1 MGRKRKISDGVI
13 VTVYL
18 PKDLYLFLLATANKH
33 GRSLSEYVREVLS
46 GIMTQTKIMNGG
58 CTIDLSRVK
67 KELIVEEVYEKIENL
82 RKLMDRLENVS
93 PSEKNT
99 LKYYEL
105 KQTVRRLAMEL
116 IDYVNKNCIDDK
128 KLLDEASN
136 ILRRLNSKK

>member
-1 MGRKRKISDGVI
+1 MGRKRKIGDGVI

-18 PKDLYLFLLATANKH
+18 PKDLYLSLLATANKH
-33 GRSLSEYVREVLS
+33 GKSLSEYVREALNV
-46 GIMTQTKIMNGG
+46 IMAQTKVMDGG
-58 CTIDLSRVK
+58 CTVDLSRVK
-67 KELIVEEVYEKIENL
+67 KDLIIEEAYEKIENL
-82 RKLMDRLENVS
+82 RKLIDKLEGAT
-93 PSEKNT
+93 PSERMT

-105 KQTVRRLAMEL
+105 KQTIRRLAMEL